1 MASISIVVPAY
12 NEEESIAKTIS
23 GIKSA
28 IAPAESKNKID
39 IIAIDDGST
48 DKTNAI
54 LRKIKKVVLIE
65 NKVNKGYGASL
76 KQSIKKSKADYI
88 LIMDADGTYPTAAIR
103 DLISKLG
110 DNDMVVGA
118 RTGRYVSIPLFR
130 RPAKW
135 FLNHFAEY
143 LAKTKIPDLNSGLR
157 IFKREISVKYI
168 NLFPDGFSFTTTL
181 TMICLTNGYK
191 VEYTPINYYERKGK
205 STIRPIRDF
214 IGFTNLILRLTI
226 FFKPLNVFIPI
237 SLIIFIAGVL
247 KLIKDLMLTNAFG
260 LGGGMAILAAIQIA
274 FLGILAELI
283 IKRTSA

>member
-28 IAPAESKNKID
+28 IAPAGKNKVEIMV
-39 IIAIDDGST
+39 IDDGST
-48 DKTNAI
+48 DKTSSI
-54 LRKIKKVVLIE
+54 LGKISGITLLE
-65 NKVNKGYGASL
+65 NKANRGYGASL
-76 KQSIKKSKADYI
+76 KQSIKKSNADYI
-88 LIMDADGTYPTAAIR
+88 MIMDADGTYPTAAIR
-103 DLISKLG
+103 DLISKLK

-118 RTGRYVSIPLFR
+118 RTGKYVSIPLFR

-157 IFKREISVKYI
+157 IFKREIAMKYI

-205 STIRPIRDF
+205 STIHPIRDF

-226 FFKPLNVFIPI
+226 FFKPLSVFVPI
-237 SLIIFIAGVL
+237 SLALFILGVL
-247 KLIKDLMLTNAFG
+247 KLIKDFMLTNAFG
-260 LGGGMAILAAIQIA
+260 VGGVMVILAAIQIA

-283 IKRTSA
+283 IKRTSV